1 MELKELLGEAYKSD
15 MSLDEINK
23 ALAGKTFINEG
34 VLENYVAKEEYEK
47 LKKRADEA
55 SSEASDFKK
64 KYRATL
70 TDKEQLEV
78 AQKEADSELQKKYE
92 ELLTK
97 TKISEY
103 KANYMAVGYDEK
115 LANETANAMVNGDME
130 TVFKNQG
137 LFANNIEKSVKD
149 KLLKETPAPRGGDS
163 NGKELSVKDFRS
175 MGVKE
180 LTELKANDPETFEKL
195 AGQ

>member
-34 VLENYVAKEEYEK
+34 ALENYVAKEEYEK

-115 LANETANAMVNGDME
+115 LANKKKWSY
-130 TVFKNQG
+130 KNKFFHFLL
-137 LFANNIEKSVKD
+137 LFNRFIQ
-149 KLLKETPAPRGGDS
+149 KLTRLPSCFITS
-163 NGKELSVKDFRS
+163 IISQLSSFFPIFLFQNTINKFLSIFFR
-175 MGVKE
+175 
-180 LTELKANDPETFEKL
+180 TERSYFIFF
-195 AGQ
+195 